1 MFPIMKYLIN
11 FLNNLHTVSDAHS
24 TTSLWN
30 YFICSYDLH
39 VNIFNLQ
46 ISDTSPSSDHLS
58 ACDVYIDKYNSITHI
73 ILKTINT
80 LANVFFW
87 KDVDCKFVAS
97 YDYNIIN
104 YVHYIIHYF
113 RLIIAIVY
121 CITIGVALRLSFHS
135 VT

>member
-1 MFPIMKYLIN
+1 MKYLIN

-24 TTSLWN
+24 TTSLWD

-80 LANVFFW
+80 LANVFFG
-87 KDVDCKFVAS
+87 KM
-97 YDYNIIN
+97 
-104 YVHYIIHYF
+104 
-113 RLIIAIVY
+113 
-121 CITIGVALRLSFHS
+121 
-135 VT
+135 